1 MPNPT
6 SQPTNGPTT
15 SFKSTH
21 PVDQIFAKIFVRCAH
36 LLSRL
41 PLKLPPPSVMFG
53 LLALVAAF
61 AIGRYTSHRAEPA
74 SEVADEEAAPRT
86 QARSGVPFPIP
97 AASGARSVATAADES
112 LPELPATPPRP
123 RPIAVPKGAPSPA
136 RPRPAPM
143 QATPAPSTAIPA
155 AAPPPAVLIPDGCM
169 GGAPTSTLKTL
180 SLPADHYAAG
190 MPIVFK
196 NTMSRPAYV
205 EVFDPQTGERSG
217 TAVILAGGSI
227 AMPVVGDS
235 ALANISVGTQW
246 CTPDIGWVDPKV
258 TRIRPALVAANG
270 SIRMDVALQSSS
282 SSGWPVTLKVD
293 HVMPKRLML
302 QPSESEVAYASMPN
316 EPRYI
321 PSIIPGV
328 TPNFKA
334 ALRQNDTIAGVGRTY
349 ATPMHFGDD
358 SQERNRLLP
367 NMDYVGMPSSEWKLS
382 RNGALDYVPGQ
393 IGSTD
398 IQFVVDLRSPMSAI
412 PTSLARQ
419 LGIID
424 CTNGHWFISGLY
436 RKACAAKIASLTVG
450 GTELHNVWITYGTD
464 IARPTLGRNVLG
476 SARYKRGTDGT
487 YLTVGQS

>member
-1 MPNPT
+1 MPNPPI
-6 SQPTNGPTT
+6 QPTNGPST

-21 PVDQIFAKIFVRCAH
+21 PVDQIIAKIFVRCAH

-61 AIGRYTSHRAEPA
+61 AVGRYTSHRADPA
-74 SEVADEEAAPRT
+74 SEVIDEDEPPKT
-86 QARSGVPFPIP
+86 QARSGVPFPDPSASASLFVLP
-97 AASGARSVATAADES
+97 AVEDS
-112 LPELPATPPRP
+112 PEPPATPPRP
-123 RPIAVPKGAPSPA
+123 RPTAVAKAAPAPA

-143 QATPAPSTAIPA
+143 QAPPAPTTVLA
-155 AAPPPAVLIPDGCM
+155 AAVPAPAVHVPDGCI

-180 SLPADHYAAG
+180 SFPSDRYVGG
-190 MPIVFK
+190 MPVVFK
-196 NTMSRPAYV
+196 NTMSRAAYI
-205 EVFDPQTGERSG
+205 ELFDPQTAERSG
-217 TAVILAGGSI
+217 IAVILAGGSV

-246 CTPDIGWVDPKV
+246 CTPDVGWVDPKV

-270 SIRMDVALQSSS
+270 AIRMDVALQSSS

-293 HVMPKRLML
+293 HVLPKRLTL
-302 QPSESEVAYASMPN
+302 QPSESEVEYASMPN
-316 EPRYI
+316 EPRYL

-334 ALRQNDTIAGVGRTY
+334 ALKQNDSIAGVGRTY
-349 ATPMHFGDD
+349 ATPMHFGDAAK
-358 SQERNRLLP
+358 ERNPLLP

-393 IGSTD
+393 IASTD
-398 IQFVVDLRSPMSAI
+398 IQFAVDLRSPMSAI
-412 PTSLARQ
+412 PTSLARR
-419 LGIID
+419 LGIVD
-424 CTNGHWFISGLY
+424 CTDGHWFISGLY
-436 RKACAAKIASLTVG
+436 RKACAAQVASLTVG

-464 IARPTLGRNVLG
+464 IARPTLGRNILG
-476 SARYKRGTDGT
+476 SARYKRGTDGN
-487 YLTVGQS
+487 YLTVGQT